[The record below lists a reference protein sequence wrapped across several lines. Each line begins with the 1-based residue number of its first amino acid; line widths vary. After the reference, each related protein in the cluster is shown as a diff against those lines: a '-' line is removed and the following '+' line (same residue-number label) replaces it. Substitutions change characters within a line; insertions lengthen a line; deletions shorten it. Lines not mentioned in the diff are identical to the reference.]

1 MKRIIFALFVFVQ
14 FSAYAYYEIP
24 DAIPSP
30 NAASLGTYGII
41 PVSLYTGTPNISIP
55 LYTFES
61 RGLKL
66 PVTLR
71 YDASGVKVNQLP
83 SWLGHNWSLEAGGVI
98 TRTIKGRCDEYVPQ
112 DNPQAPPYYQSYNL
126 LQEYYD
132 TQNINRL
139 DLNTY
144 GYFYDFSPD
153 IYHFS
158 FLGYSGYFFLDHEG
172 KWRVQ
177 SESNLDIV
185 FDYLDDSN
193 YIYPF
198 VDHLMSGFPMPKSF
212 KGFIIRDEKGYEYEF
227 GGSSS
232 AIEYTTPFFNMAEWN
247 AMSWYLSEI
256 RDMYGNV
263 LYSFDYERG
272 KYIIQIYSNE
282 EHTESY
288 SSINSPFGGESF
300 KSKITEGFQYSI
312 YFTSPIYLKRIESS
326 NGVVG
331 QFQSCDNEDYELHG
345 TDTIF
350 YMDTPRLFDKLF
362 VFDGLRLGTNAL
374 HGVMESLCQT
384 NESVDN
390 ICFFYLSDEASNLDP
405 SLAQFIYNPENIPST
420 DLLGRTRLRKLEN
433 AVFKIDSDTVEN
445 HRGIGYQ
452 FKYKYNGRMHLDQII
467 IKDYDDIHSL
477 NEEEG
482 EIGRYRFGYDH
493 FGEID
498 SDYLTDADH
507 WGYYSENH
515 IPNTSEGYRDP
526 DFYFTK
532 LGSLTEI
539 QYPTGGTTEFEYEPN
554 DYGSYLSDDK
564 LSMVNCSSN
573 GKGGGLRIKSVKNW
587 DSPAHTKLLGRK
599 SYSYN
604 YPGTIHSSGEL
615 SVLPKYIWENWTANT
630 VQGSTYQLSTVRE
643 NPIIPLSNSFGPSL
657 GYSCVTE
664 TNLDGS
670 YIIHHFSNIS
680 DPLIR
685 DERYFLD
692 FQNGLV
698 TPYEG
703 NWSNKSFM
711 RGKLLLTTSYGSNGD
726 KCRSIGYIYRSAS
739 ELNDKYAIMCDL
751 GCISTESSNGSSNP
765 GFYTGGLY
773 KVYYSRLDLI
783 EENDTIFESN
793 GFLTTKTRYAKKDY
807 ALELDSPYT
816 HTTDIRVDSSLIVS
830 RSGQTSRT
838 DYVYS
843 TGFQSQLYR
852 NKFCLVP
859 ESKDTY
865 LNNVLTKST
874 RTIYKTEHGLLVP
887 SKEQE
892 KVGAN
897 GPYFDRVIY
906 KSYDTKGT
914 LTEYEKNGVDIQ
926 LTWDSTGNRIL
937 ESRAANLSNIYEY
950 DKFAGITKMTLANG
964 STKNF
969 DYDDCGRLLKEKI
982 NNQTTSR
989 YEYNFRDTDTLVC
1002 EEAYQRIA
1010 STCSVSASILGHTS
1024 DQQKTFEIVGLPQEV
1039 NIMVNVSTNQ
1049 NYTYAGAVINGPSY
1063 SRSFHVYNKN
1073 ENINETLTELL
1084 YPGVYIIRALI
1095 SESNYSSG
1103 NTTRA
1108 QISVN
1113 YDILE

>member
-41 PVSLYTGTPNISIP
+41 PVSLYTGTPDISIP

-83 SWLGHNWSLEAGGVI
+83 GWLGHNWSLEAGGVI
-98 TRTIKGRCDEYVPQ
+98 TRTIKERYDEYLPRFNSDALNYFQSFWLLDNYYENQ
-112 DNPQAPPYYQSYNL
+112 DVTSIAFNALYHV
-126 LQEYYD
+126 YD
-132 TQNINRL
+132 L
-139 DLNTY
+139 
-144 GYFYDFSPD
+144 SPD
-153 IYHFS
+153 IYHFN
-158 FLGYSGYFFLDHEG
+158 FMGYSGYFFLDHDG

-177 SESNLDIV
+177 SESNLDII
-185 FDYLDDSN
+185 FYYSEESS
-193 YIYPF
+193 YIAPF
-198 VDHLMSGFPMPKSF
+198 VSHFPNTELINKTI
-212 KGFIIRDEKGYEYEF
+212 KGFVIRDDKGYEYEF
-227 GGSSS
+227 GGTSS
-232 AIEYTTPFFNMAEWN
+232 AIEYTTPFFDMAEWN
-247 AMSWYLSEI
+247 AMSWYLSEV

-263 LYSFDYERG
+263 LYSFEYERG
-272 KYIIQIYSNE
+272 KYIMQIYYNDE
-282 EHTESY
+282 YTESE
-288 SSINSPFGGESF
+288 GELNGTGSKYEF
-300 KSKITEGFQYSI
+300 KSKVSPQFKYSI
-312 YFTSPIYLKRIESS
+312 YFTSPVYLKRVKSS
-326 NGVVG
+326 NGVAG
-331 QFQSCDNEDYELHG
+331 TFQSCDNEDKDENG
-345 TDTIF
+345 VD
-350 YMDTPRLFDKLF
+350 YMQTPRLYDRISIE
-362 VFDGLRLGTNAL
+362 DGHRIT
-374 HGVMESLCQT
+374 V
-384 NESVDN
+384 NELYAIFNTQAKSNPLVN
-390 ICFFYLSDEASNLDP
+390 NVIFYYLSNFLNILDP
-405 SLAQFIYNPENIPST
+405 ELKQYIYKPDNTSPTN
-420 DLLGRTRLRKLEN
+420 LLGRTRLRKLEN
-433 AVFKIDSDTVEN
+433 VVFALDTDSAFSN
-445 HRGIGYQ
+445 PGISYL
-452 FKYKYNGRMHLDQII
+452 FKYKYEGRMHLDQIL
-467 IKDYDDIHSL
+467 IKEAAEALSN
-477 NEEEG
+477 NEEKG
-482 EIGRYRFGYDH
+482 IVGRYRFLYDH
-493 FGEID
+493 FGEMTG
-498 SDYLTDADH
+498 DYLTPADH
-507 WGYYSENH
+507 WGYYTGVHVDTLDEH
-515 IPNTSEGYRDP
+515 FREP
-526 DFYFTK
+526 DFFYAK
-532 LGSLTEI
+532 LGSLKEI
-539 QYPTGGTTEFEYEPN
+539 QYPTGGTTEFEYELN
-554 DYGSYLSDDK
+554 NYGSYLGDDK
-564 LSMVNCSSN
+564 QSMINCLTN
-573 GKGGGLRIKSVKNW
+573 GKGGGLRIKTIKNW
-587 DSPAHTKLLGRK
+587 DSPSHTKMLGRK
-599 SYSYN
+599 TYSYN
-604 YPGTIHSSGEL
+604 YPSTTHSSGEL
-615 SVLPKYIWENWTANT
+615 SVLPKYIWENWTAAT
-630 VQGSTYQLSTVRE
+630 GQGSYQLSTIRV
-643 NPIIPLSNSFGPSL
+643 NPIIPISNSFGPSL

-664 TNLDGS
+664 TNMDGS
-670 YIIHHFSNIS
+670 YTVYRFSNIS
-680 DPLIR
+680 DSSIR
-685 DERYFLD
+685 DERYFYD
-692 FQNGLV
+692 YQYGLV
-698 TPYEG
+698 TPYET
-703 NWSNKSFM
+703 NSSSKSFM
-711 RGKLLLTTSYGSNGD
+711 RGKLFLCTSYGADGRKS
-726 KCRSIGYIYRSAS
+726 KSVGYTYRTPA
-739 ELNDKYAIMCDL
+739 ELDNKYAILSDMDCIYSESPSYTLDL
-751 GCISTESSNGSSNP
+751 V
-765 GFYTGGLY
+765 GFYTGGFY

-838 DYVYS
+838 DYVYP

-1002 EEAYQRIA
+1002 EEAYQRTA
-1010 STCSVSASILGHTS
+1010 GTCSVSASIQGHTS
-1024 DQQKTFEIVGLPQEV
+1024 DQQRTFEIVGLPQQV
-1039 NIMVNVSTNQ
+1039 TISVNVSTNQ

-1073 ENINETLTELL
+1073 ENIDETLTELL
-1084 YPGVYIIRALI
+1084 YPGVYTIRALI
-1095 SESNYSSG
+1095 SDSNYSSG
-1103 NTTRA
+1103 NTTSA